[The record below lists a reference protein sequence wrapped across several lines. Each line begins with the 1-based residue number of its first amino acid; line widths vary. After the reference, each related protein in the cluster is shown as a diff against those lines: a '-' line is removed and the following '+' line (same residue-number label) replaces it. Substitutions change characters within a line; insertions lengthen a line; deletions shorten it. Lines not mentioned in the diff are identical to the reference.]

1 MRYAVLLFVALCGAV
16 DALRAGHLPTPLR
29 AAVSTRSPVIPAV
42 MSDGPFAELEKLPS
56 VTLACTAGGVGL
68 MVVAP
73 VVTSTG
79 SPPIGLAIATVALA
93 ILKYGADQMDAADGT
108 S

>member
-1 MRYAVLLFVALCGAV
+1 MGGATSRDV
-16 DALRAGHLPTPLR
+16 VP
-29 AAVSTRSPVIPAV
+29 V

>member
-16 DALRAGHLPTPLR
+16 DALRAGHLAMPLR
-29 AAVSTRSPVIPAV
+29 AASSTRSPVVPV

>member
-16 DALRAGHLPTPLR
+16 DALRAGHLAMPLR
-29 AAVSTRSPVIPAV
+29 AASSIRSPVVPV

-79 SPPIGLAIATVALA
+79 SPPIGLAIATGALA